1 VRHVAL
7 GLGDAASWESA
18 WQQHKF
24 VLELA
29 AAHAS
34 RDSASRGVPLSKL
47 SELCTQKGL
56 PPLTD
61 PKNAHYHVNCMV
73 AAGLLGKRDAH
84 IKDRNK
90 DRGASTSV
98 VYLARFAPADAAAA
112 AAASGETRMVSESEL
127 PILGGALFE
136 ALEGPDAT
144 EGLMTDKQLM
154 GVLVRTLRSASGAFR
169 WSEEDTSDRNKMNKL
184 FARARAWL
192 IKRGDAACA
201 TAVTTVTDEKTRKQE
216 VKEMDALRLT
226 SAMPSAVAAAP
237 RSAAATRSA
246 DDALDAA
253 DEARFSAP
261 LLKPVGGN
269 WMQLETRPEDS
280 LVSLCA
286 LAGKAGV
293 RISDAA
299 RALGFGVKDFSK
311 RAAKMYEG
319 KDLAFEVEV
328 HSRREGK
335 MTNKYMYR
343 AGFGPGG
350 GASASAAAAAKK
362 RERADLVLDEARRR
376 GYLFLRS
383 VGRWLRDEEA
393 RRRRA
398 RDPSDPGP
406 KEEAYGPKI
415 VGPIVDLLV
424 ASGDL
429 RKETVY
435 KPAIDARA
443 EQDARDVLFERGFP
457 TPTDAMKRAIG
468 EEAARIELAE
478 HSRRRDPASSSAA
491 VEVDQSVYVS
501 KKAAIGAFRGNEGA
515 ETGSARVRGGAASLI
530 KTRPPKTAEEGER
543 LRRRTTRHARDVA
556 AMTGGVLDAV
566 ATRARHAHAFLA
578 TEAFS
583 EDAAASDAS
592 AGTENTHSTALD
604 LAALFQKR
612 APLELSLYLFGA
624 PDALRAAPAET
635 AARLAAAAA
644 SGARLETLSDEDLGL
659 VLGEDRDKHVSKP
672 LSKILRFL
680 CVCELARESEAD
692 LPDGRRALRWSLARR
707 ARFERVDDSGVT
719 HEETF
724 DVTKDEGVAS
734 YWDGLERAFK
744 PALVP
749 TDEPVKR
756 NGAPVMTEEGVPKT
770 KKVLRA
776 KEKHKNALAAFPN
789 AGYIDAKRREE
800 GVKDGEPGKTRG
812 LCASKCWSRARDVPF
827 SARVALLDGFE
838 RFRLRAYA
846 AKLAEAGAAA
856 ETSGEARARAAAKL
870 SVLSEWVLPE
880 PVIAELVKT
889 VDGLGD
895 VKRDGKRVRKAW
907 DDDQT
912 RLLNDLFEDGSVSKE
927 DVEAA
932 HPDEKAK
939 LRNDGYARLEKRKLD
954 DAEAETS
961 AGAVATTAP
970 EPARAKDRERS
981 EWSLEEDAA
990 LLVTIARRTILG
1002 DVFAIETR
1010 TESYGDVV
1018 EGRTAQQTLSRWRR
1032 LVGKQIDPVKK
1043 VSEEDV
1049 KRGDD
1054 VFAVI
1059 EGFRARRHSASAET
1073 RATEALRRSEWERV
1087 GFWCSEEEDL
1097 LRKETHRILVAH
1109 PKSSN
1114 NAYYTSPLGRA
1125 LFGGVK
1131 PANAPKHGGG
1141 AVAGQ
1146 HYPKRDA
1153 ARRSRKRTRGED
1165 ADEDSDDDLP
1175 LAAFVKPKK
1184 KKKGAKGKK
1193 RTPKQTDFD
1202 DDFDDDAPLARFV
1215 VDSDAPS
1222 SSDSDSDAPEERL
1235 ADDST
1240 FRDFPGLPDFVS
1252 DPERASRLAA
1262 ALAALT
1268 AALAEEGDAFFEN
1281 PAGLER
1287 LAEAH
1292 GADAAERVARTLTD
1306 AKHLETRQGETRLYV
1321 TPAFRLWR
1329 AEENEGVPEGDAE
1342 GGGSLQGSGLSGLS
1356 RAQTLTTLAA
1366 AARGARL
1373 RVEAGAGGDEN
1384 LPVRPAA
1391 EPEAGFKRLRVT
1403 ADGARGGGALAEIQA
1418 GDADAARAARAA
1430 AARAAAAAASIPVDP
1445 AAARAAAVA
1454 AGVRGVSASELAE
1467 TLGGAATLF
1476 ACERTL
1482 RAAADAGELRAV
1494 NAYDVLR
1501 FFHPSS
1507 APSSDAAPG
1516 ALPWLVSGGSTD
1528 AALLAKFKRFAF
1540 DTCCAFPGSD
1550 VGTLA
1555 RKMHPTLAPVAG
1567 VALVELM
1574 LVSGELATRATSA
1587 PAVADGAPPALLMRE
1602 ETRVAQTL
1610 AEQAEEPRRH
1620 IFPPEDTGKY
1630 EKFFA

>member
-1 VRHVAL
+1 
-7 GLGDAASWESA
+7 
-18 WQQHKF
+18 
-24 VLELA
+24 
-29 AAHAS
+29 
-34 RDSASRGVPLSKL
+34 
-47 SELCTQKGL
+47 
-56 PPLTD
+56 
-61 PKNAHYHVNCMV
+61 
-73 AAGLLGKRDAH
+73 
-84 IKDRNK
+84 
-90 DRGASTSV
+90 
-98 VYLARFAPADAAAA
+98 
-112 AAASGETRMVSESEL
+112 
-127 PILGGALFE
+127 
-136 ALEGPDAT
+136 
-144 EGLMTDKQLM
+144 
-154 GVLVRTLRSASGAFR
+154 
-169 WSEEDTSDRNKMNKL
+169 
-184 FARARAWL
+184 
-192 IKRGDAACA
+192 
-201 TAVTTVTDEKTRKQE
+201 
-216 VKEMDALRLT
+216 
-226 SAMPSAVAAAP
+226 
-237 RSAAATRSA
+237 
-246 DDALDAA
+246 
-253 DEARFSAP
+253 
-261 LLKPVGGN
+261 
-269 WMQLETRPEDS
+269 MQLETRPEDS

-293 RISDAA
+293 CISDAA

-311 RAAKMYEG
+311 RAAKMHEG
-319 KDLAFEVEV
+319 DVLAFGVEV
-328 HSRREGK
+328 HSKREGK
-335 MTNKYMYR
+335 ITNKYMYR

-350 GASASAAAAAKK
+350 GASASAAAAAKR

-424 ASGDL
+424 SSGDL

-443 EQDARDVLFERGFP
+443 EQDAREVLFERGFP

-468 EEAARIELAE
+468 DEAARIELAE

-501 KKAAIGAFRGNEGA
+501 KKAAIDAFRGNEGA

-543 LRRRTTRHARDVA
+543 LRRRTMRHARDVA

-583 EDAAASDAS
+583 EDASDGS
-592 AGTENTHSTALD
+592 GTHSTALD
-604 LAALFQKR
+604 LAALFRKR
-612 APLELSLYLFGA
+612 APMELSLLLFGA

-680 CVCELARESEAD
+680 CVCELAREIETD

-707 ARFERVDDSGVT
+707 ARFERVDDSGVK

-724 DVTKDEGVAS
+724 DVTSAEGVAS
-734 YWDGLERAFK
+734 YWDGLERAFR
-744 PALVP
+744 PELVP

-756 NGAPVMTEEGVPKT
+756 KGAPVMTEEGVPKT
-770 KKVLRA
+770 RRVLRA
-776 KEKHKNALAAFPN
+776 KEKHEKALDAFPN

-800 GVKDGEPGKTRG
+800 GGAGAPLMRG
-812 LCASKCWSRARDVPF
+812 LCASKFWSRLRDMPF

-856 ETSGEARARAAAKL
+856 ETSDEARARAAAKL

-880 PVIAELVKT
+880 RVIDELVKT

-895 VKRDGKRVRKAW
+895 GERDGKRVRKAW

-912 RLLNDLFEDGSVSKE
+912 RLLNDLFEVGSVSKE
-927 DVEAA
+927 EVEAA

-939 LRNDGYARLEKRKLD
+939 LRNDGYARLDPKPKPKRKRKLD

-961 AGAVATTAP
+961 AGAVATMAP
-970 EPARAKDRERS
+970 APARAKKDRERS
-981 EWSLEEDAA
+981 EWSLEEDEA

-1002 DVFAIETR
+1002 DVLAIDTR

-1018 EGRTAQQTLSRWRR
+1018 QARSAQQVLSRWRR
-1032 LVGKQIDPVKK
+1032 LVGKQTDPEP
-1043 VSEEDV
+1043 SEED
-1049 KRGDD
+1049 KRRGDD

-1059 EGFRARRHSASAET
+1059 EGFRARRNSSSAES
-1073 RATEALRRSEWERV
+1073 ATEASRRSEWERV
-1087 GFWCSEEEDL
+1087 GFWCPEEEAA
-1097 LRKETHRILVAH
+1097 LRKEVHRILVAH

-1114 NAYYTSPLGRA
+1114 NAYYTSPLGQA

-1146 HYPKRDA
+1146 HYAKRDA
-1153 ARRSRKRTRGED
+1153 ARRSRKRTRDED
-1165 ADEDSDDDLP
+1165 ADEDSEDDVT
-1175 LAAFVKPKK
+1175 LAALVGRPKK
-1184 KKKGAKGKK
+1184 GSKGKK
-1193 RTPKQTDFD
+1193 RTSKRTDFD
-1202 DDFDDDAPLARFV
+1202 DDVTLARLADDLG
-1215 VDSDAPS
+1215 VDSDASS

-1235 ADDST
+1235 FFADDST
-1240 FRDFPGLPDFVS
+1240 YRDFPGLPDFVS

-1268 AALAEEGDAFFEN
+1268 AALAEEGDAFFDD
-1281 PAGLER
+1281 PAGMER

-1292 GADAAERVARTLTD
+1292 GADAAERVVRTLTD
-1306 AKHLETRQGETRLYV
+1306 AKHLETRQGETRLRV

-1342 GGGSLQGSGLSGLS
+1342 GGGSLEGSFGLAGLAGLS
-1356 RAQTLTTLAA
+1356 RARTLTTLAA

-1373 RVEAGAGGDEN
+1373 RVEDGGGGGAGAGGGAGGDEN
-1384 LPVRPAA
+1384 LPDPAA
-1391 EPEAGFKRLRVT
+1391 EAG
-1403 ADGARGGGALAEIQA
+1403 RGSSAYASP
-1418 GDADAARAARAA
+1418 RMARAA
-1430 AARAAAAAASIPVDP
+1430 AARSRRSGGRRRRRACR
-1445 AAARAAAVA
+1445 ARRRRARRRLPRRSRWTRRRRSRRRSRR
-1454 AGVRGVSASELAE
+1454 VRVSASELAE
-1467 TLGGAATLF
+1467 TLGGAATAF

-1482 RAAADAGELRAV
+1482 HAAADAGALRAV
-1494 NAYDVLR
+1494 NAYDVVR

-1507 APSSDAAPG
+1507 APSSFLDADRG

-1587 PAVADGAPPALLMRE
+1587 PAAADGAPPASLMRE
-1602 ETRVAQTL
+1602 ETRAAQTL
-1610 AEQAEEPRRH
+1610 AEKAEEPRRH
-1620 IFPPEDTGKY
+1620 IFPPTNTSPGKCS
-1630 EKFFA
+1630 FFA